1 MSEHT
6 KGPWRYEPISTC
18 GAVYHG
24 SDYRMEVCRVNG
36 RDGEQQ
42 ANARLIAAAPQLLE
56 ACEAYHA
63 WMTADFDTVADW
75 FYRDTGIMRPGKD
88 SPPGCAGHSYEE
100 RRDAWEAWLKERKAE
115 LARNAES
122 AIRAAREG

>member
-18 GAVYHG
+18 GAVYQG

-56 ACEAYHA
+56 ACEAVNRLVEIL
-63 WMTADFDTVADW
+63 DRKIRLVSQRRGGSF
-75 FYRDTGIMRPGKD
+75 GIAVD
-88 SPPGCAGHSYEE
+88 ESPIGREWQALDAEE
-100 RRDAWEAWLKERKAE
+100 RAIRCSVDA
-115 LARNAES
+115 